1 MSNRELKEYVT
12 TSGKKVSFKSYLT
25 GREMEAVNLALVG
38 DRTAEVGEDGEKP
51 KLPLSAGMAYHKAI
65 LTNAIVSIDDV
76 VENPMEIALDL
87 PNDEYEA
94 LKKHILEELK
104 INLGKTK

>member
-1 MSNRELKEYVT
+1 MSNRETKEYVT
-12 TSGKKVSFKSYLT
+12 TSGKKVEFKSYLT

-38 DRTAEVGEDGEKP
+38 DREAQVGEDGEKP

-65 LTNAIVSIDDV
+65 LTEAIVAIDGV
-76 VENPMEIALDL
+76 TENPIEIALDL
-87 PNDEYEA
+87 PSDEFNA
-94 LKKHILEELK
+94 IKSHILEELK